1 VKLAF
6 VLSGAPL
13 SLLLPLGLGL
23 CLALALLYLLR
34 EKHRPLVVPFVDL
47 WRRASEKRRSSAPWQ
62 RLRRLL
68 SLLLQLILLA
78 LLLAALA
85 DPRSD
90 AAGDKGRTVVFLV
103 DVSPSMAAVVD
114 RQSGRTR
121 LDEAKRRL
129 SQWANALGQR
139 DRALV
144 LSLSARPQVET
155 AWTNDRR
162 LLERAITSLSPKHSA
177 ADLPRALRLAREVL
191 PPGAEGEVILLGD
204 GAYPELR
211 QEDIAGLRLSFEPAL
226 PGPAPRATP
235 ENVGISNFS
244 ARRYPDDPRTFE
256 AQLELSGTAPGGAE
270 VEVLLY
276 SIDEAFQPA
285 TTIEV
290 KRALI
295 PAQGRLLLPLAELS
309 GATEGVI
316 ADVRRIDGGSDWL
329 SADNRAQLLLAPL
342 PPLRVLLLGP
352 PNQFLDAAL
361 LAEPGIETSREVRTD
376 VHYDIVIH
384 DGAAPDH
391 QAGRADLYLGPH
403 TSPDF
408 PLRLGR
414 QLRVFGF
421 DRWKRDSP
429 LFSAVE
435 PYDVQVLEGHALT
448 PDPGDSALA
457 FSGQDPIVV
466 MGERDQR
473 RFVALGFD
481 PKQSDFYLR
490 AAWPLFL
497 HNTLREL
504 APRASGEDGIAVSPG
519 RQWHLRTPLADP
531 IAQVRGPLGQP
542 SFLERRAAVTEQRTT
557 VFGELAGFYQLDQ
570 GQRSVRFVAN
580 YFDEAEARHAPTRDL
595 SLAATSESGK
605 GTIGRLPSPRPFRRQ
620 HDLSP
625 WLILLAV
632 ALFLSFSEW
641 WTYHRRWTV

>member
-1 VKLAF
+1 VKLSF

-129 SQWANALGQR
+129 LQWANALGRR
-139 DRALV
+139 DRALI

-155 AWTNDRR
+155 AWSNDRR
-162 LLERAITSLSPKHSA
+162 LLEQAITSLLPQHSSA
-177 ADLPRALRLAREVL
+177 NLPRALRLARDVL
-191 PPGAEGEVILLGD
+191 PPHSDGEVILIGD

-211 QEDIAGLRLSFEPAL
+211 QEDIAELRLSFEPVSSSSAAKGAL
-226 PGPAPRATP
+226 S
-235 ENVGISNFS
+235 NVGISNFS
-244 ARRYPDDPRTFE
+244 ARRYPDDPRNFA
-256 AQLELSGTAPGGAE
+256 AQLEVSATAPESAE
-270 VEVLLY
+270 VEVVLR
-276 SIDEAFQPA
+276 SIDEDFQPA
-285 TTIEV
+285 ATIEV

-295 PAQGRLLLPLAELS
+295 PAQGRLLIPLAELS

-316 ADVRRIDGGSDWL
+316 AEVRRVDGGSDWL
-329 SADNRAQLLLAPL
+329 DADNRAQLLLVPL
-342 PPLRVLLLGP
+342 PPLRVLLSGP

-361 LAEPGIETSREVRTD
+361 LAEPGIETSREAKEELP
-376 VHYDIVIH
+376 YDIVIH
-384 DGAAPDH
+384 DGVDAAH
-391 QAGRADLYLGPH
+391 QPGRADLYLGPH
-403 TSPDF
+403 ADQEF
-408 PLRLGR
+408 PRQLGR
-414 QLRVFGF
+414 QLRMFGF
-421 DRWKRDSP
+421 DRWKRESP
-429 LFSAVE
+429 LFSAVD
-435 PYDVQVLEGHALT
+435 PYDVQVLEGRALRL
-448 PDPGDSALA
+448 DPGDTALA

-466 MGERDQR
+466 MGERNQR

-481 PKQSDFYLR
+481 PRQSDFYLR

-504 APRASGEDGIAVSPG
+504 APRASGDDGVAVAPG
-519 RQWHLRTPLADP
+519 RPWHLRTPLSDP
-531 IAQVRGPLGQP
+531 VASVRGPLGQVT
-542 SFLERRAAVTEQRTT
+542 SSQRRVAVTEQRTT
-557 VFGELAGFYQLDQ
+557 MFGELAGFYQLDQ
-570 GQRSVRFVAN
+570 GSQSVRFFAN
-580 YFDEAEARHAPTRDL
+580 YFDDAEARLAPTRELFAKGAD
-595 SLAATSESGK
+595 GK
-605 GTIGRLPSPRPFRRQ
+605 KALGRLPSPRPFRRE

-625 WLILLAV
+625 WLVMLAI
-632 ALFLSFSEW
+632 ALVLSFSEW